1 MNIFDL
7 IKQKNTDELY
17 KYIVENENI
26 DLDIY
31 DEHYNY
37 VIQYIVMYNMIDIFK
52 YILKN
57 RTVRLDIL
65 DTDGRN
71 LLYNPIK
78 YNYYEI
84 LENIL
89 EYDKNNI
96 GVSIVDLR
104 DNIGYIG
111 LHYSIIFNNIKAFKL
126 LYSLKSDVNIIDN
139 KNNNIYII
147 CLQYKRA
154 DLLIYLLENE
164 IKKNN
169 NINHFINSKGES
181 ILQNAINYDEMK
193 VIKYIINNTMFLKQI
208 INIKENEYGLSA
220 LHQAIVLN
228 LNNVAIKLIKNG
240 ADINT
245 SDYIGNTPLH
255 YTIIEKNY
263 MILDYIIHLPDI
275 NIYYNET
282 NMNGNTPLH
291 LLIEDDIIDININDI
306 HKHKYNMCKIL
317 LKMIENTDLCIMN
330 NNGNTI
336 MHYIVMK
343 NLWTLPEV
351 KEILVNGT
359 THMNLFITNR
369 DNMNVM
375 DMLANNSLKEEFI
388 DITVNSYYNILK
400 KLKNSDKLVILWEKY
415 CANEDLT
422 NLLKIVKK
430 TNSKQTGLTHD
441 IAYYCKS
448 TIRQNIVDMKSSMP
462 TYKELNLN
470 VITTANNLPNG
481 CYYTGSTID
490 ILFGLYY
497 LNNEYNAK
505 LILEYPLT
513 HNKEI
518 ENYYIKMGLNYSFK
532 MEFSNIEIV
541 WSFMKLI
548 YPTNFESI
556 LLSRI
561 NYTDKYII
569 ISLGIEV
576 SNGSHANMIIIDI
589 KNKLIERF
597 EPNGKYS
604 PRGFY
609 YNSDL
614 LDTLLLNKFTNI
626 LPEYTYIKPLLYL
639 PTIGFQILETIEDSL
654 CKKIGDP
661 NGYCA
666 VWCVWWVEQKI
677 TNNDVSSKELVENLI
692 RHIKLSNKSFKN
704 LIRNYSMK
712 IVHIRDNFL
721 NKYDI
726 TIDDWMLRKY
736 DDNIIA
742 SLEKDVLDKIN

>member
-1 MNIFDL
+1 MASTPASF
-7 IKQKNTDELY
+7 
-17 KYIVENENI
+17 
-26 DLDIY
+26 
-31 DEHYNY
+31 
-37 VIQYIVMYNMIDIFK
+37 
-52 YILKN
+52 
-57 RTVRLDIL
+57 
-65 DTDGRN
+65 
-71 LLYNPIK
+71 
-78 YNYYEI
+78 
-84 LENIL
+84 
-89 EYDKNNI
+89 
-96 GVSIVDLR
+96 
-104 DNIGYIG
+104 
-111 LHYSIIFNNIKAFKL
+111 
-126 LYSLKSDVNIIDN
+126 
-139 KNNNIYII
+139 
-147 CLQYKRA
+147 
-154 DLLIYLLENE
+154 
-164 IKKNN
+164 
-169 NINHFINSKGES
+169 
-181 ILQNAINYDEMK
+181 NAIC
-193 VIKYIINNTMFLKQI
+193 
-208 INIKENEYGLSA
+208 SA
-220 LHQAIVLN
+220 AV
-228 LNNVAIKLIKNG
+228 
-240 ADINT
+240 
-245 SDYIGNTPLH
+245 PL
-255 YTIIEKNY
+255 
-263 MILDYIIHLPDI
+263 
-275 NIYYNET
+275 
-282 NMNGNTPLH
+282 
-291 LLIEDDIIDININDI
+291 
-306 HKHKYNMCKIL
+306 
-317 LKMIENTDLCIMN
+317 
-330 NNGNTI
+330 
-336 MHYIVMK
+336 
-343 NLWTLPEV
+343 
-351 KEILVNGT
+351 T
-359 THMNLFITNR
+359 T
-369 DNMNVM
+369 
-375 DMLANNSLKEEFI
+375 
-388 DITVNSYYNILK
+388 
-400 KLKNSDKLVILWEKY
+400 
-415 CANEDLT
+415 
-422 NLLKIVKK
+422 
-430 TNSKQTGLTHD
+430 D

-548 YPTNFESI
+548 YTTNFESI

-561 NYTDKYII
+561 NYTDNYII